1 PVRPMTSCTSWTE
14 IMAPAISEVLLPCA
28 RHAALSRRK
37 CLLFAALLGRA
48 PRRTVRAGAAARG
61 TSVAQSGPHARQH
74 AQPDPHSPPAAR
86 HDAGGVR
93 APDRGHR
100 LDREP
105 VGALARRAVEARLE
119 GDPRR

>member
-1 PVRPMTSCTSWTE
+1 
-14 IMAPAISEVLLPCA
+14 MAPAISEVLLPCA

-74 AQPDPHSPPAAR
+74 AQLDPHSPSAAR
-86 HDAGGVR
+86 IKLRVLSRSEEHTSELQSLTNLVCRLLLEKKKQKGAPPRAGAER
-93 APDRGHR
+93 SA
-100 LDREP
+100 
-105 VGALARRAVEARLE
+105 
-119 GDPRR
+119 